1 MNDRS
6 DNQELLD
13 DVLAEASP
21 PEFRSAL
28 LGETLR
34 QARQRRRWRQ
44 ARRAGGALLALLL
57 VVAMV
62 RREFSAKQNP
72 AVSLAPTAASPNS
85 YVLIETQPLPAGA
98 LVTNRIFSSVPTITS
113 SPQFVT
119 IATTSGHFRIINDE
133 QLLSLLGP
141 VPVALVRTG
150 PNSEELV
157 FANPADQ
164 KRLVGNP

>member
-98 LVTNRIFSSVPTITS
+98 LVTNRIFSSVQHS
-113 SPQFVT
+113 Y
-119 IATTSGHFRIINDE
+119 
-133 QLLSLLGP
+133 
-141 VPVALVRTG
+141 
-150 PNSEELV
+150 
-157 FANPADQ
+157 
-164 KRLVGNP
+164 